1 METQKFDFFFS
12 KKFEIGEI
20 EFCLYPEFLYAEKK
34 IALASSISV
43 LHK

>member
-1 METQKFDFFFS
+1 METQKCENFS
-12 KKFEIGEI
+12 NSFVIDEI
-20 EFCLYPEFLYAEKK
+20 EFCPYPELLYAEKK